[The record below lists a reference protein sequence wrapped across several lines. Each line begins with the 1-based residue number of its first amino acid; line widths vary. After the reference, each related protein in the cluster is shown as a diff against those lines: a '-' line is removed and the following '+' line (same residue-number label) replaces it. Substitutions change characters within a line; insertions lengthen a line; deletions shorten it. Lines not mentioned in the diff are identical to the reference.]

1 MKETKFILCVFINTR
16 IFFYLFTLKT
26 NKRPSGLNGHLSFNC
41 NAMKMKQNHIT
52 IHNKVSYSR
61 CCFCRQLKLSVHV
74 NCNQCHFISYVKIFV
89 LVILAINGIGHYRG
103 HLFYI
108 NTSCLFI
115 IMIEGIITWSNSFW
129 SEVIYDTIKES
140 LVSLVL
146 CDQWSTK
153 GSITDP
159 ANIHKI
165 LPIKHWHGL
174 GIYIT

>member
-74 NCNQCHFISYVKIFV
+74 NCNQCHFINYVEIIEFLYCTLSF
-89 LVILAINGIGHYRG
+89 LVTKSFFWYQNICPCDLGHQWNWQLSG
-103 HLFYI
+103 AFFYF
-108 NTSCLFI
+108 T
-115 IMIEGIITWSNSFW
+115 
-129 SEVIYDTIKES
+129 
-140 LVSLVL
+140 
-146 CDQWSTK
+146 
-153 GSITDP
+153 
-159 ANIHKI
+159 
-165 LPIKHWHGL
+165 
-174 GIYIT
+174 